1 MCVCVGGVS
10 LTEHS
15 DVDAGRGSLVL
26 DTLAD
31 MADEVSTLGHRGTR
45 EDQAGAH
52 GHGGEDVCQWLDL
65 NNLQERGN

>member
-1 MCVCVGGVS
+1 MCVCGVS

-15 DVDAGRGSLVL
+15 DVDAGRRSLVL

-31 MADEVSTLGHRGTR
+31 MADEVSTLGHHGTR

-52 GHGGEDVCQWLDL
+52 GHGGEDVC
-65 NNLQERGN
+65 